1 MAIKGR
7 EAPMA
12 AIGSYDSV
20 LPFQAIG
27 IETVV
32 IGAENRGTVPQ
43 LISRFSRDEY
53 AILFMEE
60 SLFVE
65 YREDAEA
72 INESESISIIPIPNQ
87 AGSMGTGV
95 QSIRKN
101 TERAVGM
108 DIFKVQ

>member
-1 MAIKGR
+1 
-7 EAPMA
+7 MA

-32 IGAENRGTVPQ
+32 IGAENRDAVPQ
-43 LISRFSRDEY
+43 MLSKYAHDRY

-60 SLFVE
+60 SLFADFI
-65 YREDAEA
+65 EDAEA
-72 INESESISIIPIPNQ
+72 INESEELSVIPIPNQ
-87 AGSMGTGV
+87 SGSLGIGV
-95 QSIRKN
+95 ASIRRS

-108 DIFKVQ
+108 DIFNVQ

>member
-1 MAIKGR
+1 MAIRKKD
-7 EAPMA
+7 APMA

-32 IGAENRGTVPQ
+32 IGAENRGEVPQ
-43 LISRFSRDEY
+43 MLSKYAHDRY

-60 SLFVE
+60 SLFADFT
-65 YREDAEA
+65 EDAEA
-72 INESESISIIPIPNQ
+72 INESEELSIIPIPNQ
-87 AGSMGTGV
+87 SSLGIGV
-95 QSIRKN
+95 ASIRKS

-108 DIFKVQ
+108 DIFNVQ

>member
-1 MAIKGR
+1 MAIKT

-32 IGAENRGTVPQ
+32 INAENRNTVPQ
-43 LISRFSRDEY
+43 LMSRFSRDAY
-53 AILFMEE
+53 AILFVEE
-60 SLFVE
+60 SVFAE
-65 YREDAEA
+65 FSQDAEN
-72 INESESISIIPIPNQ
+72 INENEAMSIIPIPNQ
-87 AGSMGTGV
+87 AGSTGV
-95 QSIRKN
+95 GVASIRKS

-108 DIFKVQ
+108 DIFNVQ

>member
-32 IGAENRGTVPQ
+32 IGTENRSTIPQ
-43 LISRFSRDEY
+43 LISKFSRDEY

-60 SLFVE
+60 SLYIEF
-65 YREDAEA
+65 REDAEA
-72 INESESISIIPIPNQ
+72 INETEAISIIPIPNQ
-87 AGSMGTGV
+87 AGSLGTGV

-108 DIFKVQ
+108 DIFNVQ

>member
-1 MAIKGR
+1 MAIKK

-32 IGAENRGTVPQ
+32 INAENRNTVPQ
-43 LISRFSRDEY
+43 LMSRFSRDAY

-60 SLFVE
+60 SIFVE
-65 YREDAEA
+65 FSREADN
-72 INESESISIIPIPNQ
+72 INENEAMSIIPIPNQ
-87 AGSMGTGV
+87 AGSMGVGV
-95 QSIRKN
+95 ASIRKS

-108 DIFKVQ
+108 DIFNVQ

>member
-1 MAIKGR
+1 
-7 EAPMA
+7 MA

-32 IGAENRGTVPQ
+32 IGAENRGEVPQ
-43 LISRFSRDEY
+43 MLSKYAHDRY

-60 SLFVE
+60 SLFSDFAD
-65 YREDAEA
+65 DAEA
-72 INESESISIIPIPNQ
+72 INESEELSIIPIPNQ
-87 AGSMGTGV
+87 SGSLGIGV
-95 QSIRKN
+95 ASIRKS

-108 DIFKVQ
+108 DIFNVQ

>member
-32 IGAENRGTVPQ
+32 VSAENRGSIPQ
-43 LISRFSRDEY
+43 LINKFSRDEY

-60 SLFVE
+60 SLYVE

-72 INESESISIIPIPNQ
+72 VNEEDAISIIPIPNQ
-87 AGSMGTGV
+87 AGSMGTGI

-108 DIFKVQ
+108 DIFNVQ